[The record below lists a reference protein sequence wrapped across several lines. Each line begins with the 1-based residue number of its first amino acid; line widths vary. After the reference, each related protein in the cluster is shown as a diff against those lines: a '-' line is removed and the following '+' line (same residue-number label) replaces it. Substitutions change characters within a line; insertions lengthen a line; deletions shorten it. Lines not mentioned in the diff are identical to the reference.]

1 MSFLKQV
8 NSAITKIEARI
19 DGNVGKI
26 AADLHS
32 RIVAKTP
39 VDSGELRRSWVM
51 TKIPKGYSIST
62 GVPYAPVVEYGLYP
76 NPPKSGKGKT
86 EGGYS
91 KQAPQGMVRTSIKE
105 VANKWK

>member
-32 RIVAKTP
+32 RIVAKTS

-51 TKIPKGYSIST
+51 TKIPKGYLIST

-76 NPPKSGKGKT
+76 NPPKGGKGKT

-91 KQAPQGMVRTSIKE
+91 KQAPQGMVRISIKE
-105 VANKWK
+105 VANEWK